1 MNWKRDCS
9 EHCKSAWKMV
19 SSSAQLNAVT
29 HVIHAG
35 SPTELKSLCWNSLL
49 NWGPGGL
56 TLILALQPQFYAH
69 WSISVV
75 FIEINLRSP
84 DCEVWWCKLRMCAHA
99 NNVWYLFKKK
109 KRQFKVTILNIFVL
123 FQWRYWARFCFS
135 AFMHWDHVT
144 FWHFL
149 RNHMHLGLG

>member
-99 NNVWYLFKKK
+99 NNVWYLLKKK
-109 KRQFKVTILNIFVL
+109 KKGKLKLQFWTFLYYFSEDTELDFVFQPSCIEIMWPFDIF
-123 FQWRYWARFCFS
+123 
-135 AFMHWDHVT
+135 
-144 FWHFL
+144 
-149 RNHMHLGLG
+149 